1 MGVHVAPEYA
11 PSSNGKRKG
20 APSIALEKSPRWKLE
35 LKELWHGA
43 SEEDGLMCAK
53 ETVSCG
59 FTTMFMGEVVSEI
72 QLVPTILIVT
82 ETVAGPSL

>member
-1 MGVHVAPEYA
+1 
-11 PSSNGKRKG
+11 
-20 APSIALEKSPRWKLE
+20 
-35 LKELWHGA
+35 
-43 SEEDGLMCAK
+43 MCAK

-59 FTTMFMGEVVSEI
+59 FTTMFMGEVVSEM